1 MMIRTS
7 FAAFALLPL
16 LAIGSPA
23 FAQHHAASSSA
34 EAPAHPG
41 AAITQANITLSG
53 GFTRA
58 TLPGAP
64 VAGGFVTI
72 ANTGAEDDVLIGAM
86 AGIAKETQIHEMA
99 MEGDVM
105 KMSQLAD
112 GLVIPA
118 GETVTLAPGGF
129 HIMFMGLNGPLV
141 EGESLPVTLEF
152 KNAGKVTIE
161 LPIGATAATA
171 PAHGH

>member
-1 MMIRTS
+1 MIRTR
-7 FAAFALLPL
+7 FAVLALAPL
-16 LAIGSPA
+16 LTLVTPA
-23 FAQHHAASSSA
+23 LAQHHSLSSSA
-34 EAPAHPG
+34 EASAHPG
-41 AAITQANITLSG
+41 AAITQTNITLSD

-72 ANTGAEDDVLIGAM
+72 TNSGSEDDVLIGAM

-105 KMSQLAD
+105 KMRQLAD

-141 EGESLPVTLEF
+141 EGESLPVTLQF

-161 LPIGATAATA
+161 LPIGATAAKA
-171 PAHGH
+171 PAHAH